1 MFQAS
6 RHTPRSLMSPSWRL
20 LWWPFWRNVPGLL
33 RLFVGIDLRR
43 PASWITFA
51 MGCWLG
57 WRCATSTLAGSS
69 IAMLSA
75 AVLAVAAIGDIP
87 LAVCLPAGR
96 GQPLFWCCERAAWPL
111 VGMMLG
117 MLAGGGGVMPS
128 SESVPAVTA
137 GALLA
142 AVTTVASRLS
152 GAKAADAASLAL
164 LMAAAS
170 AAASVG
176 LAPRLGGSC
185 IGGVAAWLLLGGL
198 VWAWSR
204 SQRMA
209 IEAVLTGSH
218 RAGHAAG
225 GDVLHVDALPANGPL
240 RQTLSRLAMVVA
252 LAAMAGWLVLE
263 PAIEPAVGGGADHVG
278 ENGLWERLVQVH
290 QAAMAWALFTA
301 AWFIAL
307 AVPQATLQDGMA
319 GARGWEHLFRTA
331 AHVRHESAAR
341 WRSIWSLRPGP
352 VRFAGGVALSQ
363 AAILGW
369 PVLVCVVLSLPTP
382 SAARL
387 PLGIVIGLAAAA
399 IVVPAIVAFGAAV
412 RASRETIFATTLAI
426 AVAMVVGGL
435 SVAAGSMFPDGQPAQ
450 PGSPI
455 PPSLAPIA
463 LQRLR
468 GG

>member
-1 MFQAS
+1 VN
-6 RHTPRSLMSPSWRL
+6 RL
-20 LWWPFWRNVPGLL
+20 LSASWRNVPGLL

-43 PASWITFA
+43 PASWITLA
-51 MGCWLG
+51 MGVWAG
-57 WRCATSTLAGSS
+57 WWCATSTAAGSS

-75 AVLAVAAIGDIP
+75 AVLAVGAIGDIS
-87 LAVCLPAGR
+87 LAFCLPAGR

-117 MLAGGGGVMPS
+117 ILAAGGGMPS
-128 SESVPAVTA
+128 FESVPAATA

-142 AVTTVASRLS
+142 AVTTMASRLS
-152 GAKAADAASLAL
+152 GTKAADAASLAL

-185 IGGVAAWLLLGGL
+185 IGGVAAWLLFGGM
-198 VWAWSR
+198 VWLWSR
-204 SQRMA
+204 SQRAA
-209 IEAVLTGSH
+209 IEGVFPGGN
-218 RAGHAAG
+218 RVGHVSG
-225 GDVLHVDALPANGPL
+225 GDALHVDSLPANGPL
-240 RQTLSRLAMVVA
+240 RQTLTRLAMVAA

-263 PAIEPAVGGGADHVG
+263 PAIEPAVGGGPDHVG
-278 ENGLWERLVQVH
+278 QNDLWDRLVQVH

-301 AWFIAL
+301 AWFVAL

-341 WRSIWSLRPGP
+341 WLSIWSLRPGP

-382 SAARL
+382 AAARL
-387 PLGIVIGLAAAA
+387 PLCIVIGLAVAA
-399 IVVPAIVAFGAAV
+399 VVVTALVALGAAV
-412 RASRETIFATTLAI
+412 RASRDTTFATTLAI
-426 AVAMVVGGL
+426 AVAIVVCGL
-435 SVAAGSMFPDGQPAQ
+435 AIAAGSMLPDRQPAQ
-450 PGSPI
+450 PTSPI
-455 PPSLAPIA
+455 PPSLAPLA

>member
-1 MFQAS
+1 
-6 RHTPRSLMSPSWRL
+6 MSPSWRL
-20 LWWPFWRNVPGLL
+20 VWRPFWRNVPGSL

-43 PASWITFA
+43 PASWIALA
-51 MGCWLG
+51 MGVWVG
-57 WRCATSTLAGSS
+57 WWCAASTSAGSS

-117 MLAGGGGVMPS
+117 MLAGGGVMPCF
-128 SESVPAVTA
+128 ESVPAATA

-185 IGGVAAWLLLGGL
+185 IGGVAAWLSLGGL

-209 IEAVLTGSH
+209 IEAVLPGSH

-225 GDVLHVDALPANGPL
+225 GDVLHIDALPANGPL

-263 PAIEPAVGGGADHVG
+263 PAIEPAVGGGPDSVG
-278 ENGLWERLVQVH
+278 QNGLWDRLVQVNE
-290 QAAMAWALFTA
+290 AAMAWAVFTA

-341 WRSIWSLRPGP
+341 WRSTWSLRPGP

-369 PVLVCVVLSLPTP
+369 PVLVCVVLSLPSP

-399 IVVPAIVAFGAAV
+399 IVVPAIVAFGVAV

-426 AVAMVVGGL
+426 AVAIAVGGL
-435 SVAAGSMFPDGQPAQ
+435 TIATGSTLADRQPAQ
-450 PGSPI
+450 PGPPI
-455 PPSLAPIA
+455 PPSLAPLV

>member
-1 MFQAS
+1 
-6 RHTPRSLMSPSWRL
+6 
-20 LWWPFWRNVPGLL
+20 LL

-43 PASWITFA
+43 PASWITLA
-51 MGCWLG
+51 MGVWVG
-57 WRCATSTLAGSS
+57 WWCATSTAAGSS
-69 IAMLSA
+69 IAMLSV
-75 AVLAVAAIGDIP
+75 AVLAVAAIGDVP

-96 GQPLFWCCERAAWPL
+96 GQLLFWCCERAAWPL

-117 MLAGGGGVMPS
+117 ILAGGGGMPS
-128 SESVPAVTA
+128 FESVPAATA

-185 IGGVAAWLLLGGL
+185 IGGMAAWLLVGGL

-204 SQRMA
+204 SQRTA
-209 IEAVLTGSH
+209 IEAILPGAH

-240 RQTLSRLAMVVA
+240 RQALSRLAMVVA

-263 PAIEPAVGGGADHVG
+263 PAIDPAVEGLPDHVG
-278 ENGLWERLVQVH
+278 QDGLWDRLVQVH
-290 QAAMAWALFTA
+290 QAATAWALFTA

-331 AHVRHESAAR
+331 AHVRHDSAAR
-341 WRSIWSLRPGP
+341 WWGIWSLRPGP

-382 SAARL
+382 AAARL
-387 PLGIVIGLAAAA
+387 PLCIVIGLAVAA
-399 IVVPAIVAFGAAV
+399 IVVMALFAVGAAV
-412 RASRETIFATTLAI
+412 HASRETTFAATLAI
-426 AVAMVVGGL
+426 AVAIAVGALTIATGAML
-435 SVAAGSMFPDGQPAQ
+435 PDRQPAQ

-455 PPSLAPIA
+455 LPSLAPLA